1 MNSPNCTANM
11 RPGQLHAGTLAR
23 SWPIQ
28 RCILKASPC
37 WNAVALLPLAFEAT
51 EAAHAAHAAHFFI
64 KQAGKIT
71 FAKLPSVSHTA
82 KAS

>member
-51 EAAHAAHAAHFFI
+51 EAAHAAHFFL

>member
-51 EAAHAAHAAHFFI
+51 EAAHFFLI